1 MLISILIP
9 VYNRELFIAAC
20 VESALAQTGAELEV
34 VIVDNQSTD
43 GTWGICQSL
52 ARRDSRVRIFRN
64 DSNIGPV
71 RNWQRC
77 IAEAR
82 GELGKLLFSDDLIAP
97 SFLEKTMPFLLDP
110 DVGLV
115 TTAADVSGRVEYVWR
130 AGKLPSRRY
139 LWDMMFNG
147 RLPVSPGAALLRMK
161 DLRRNLID
169 FGQHGIGPDLLLLM
183 LTARDYRQ
191 VAHVA
196 EPLAY
201 FRDHPGSISHQKQAQ
216 LGQGYAWARVRFILS
231 FVRTIQ
237 T

>member
-1 MLISILIP
+1 
-9 VYNRELFIAAC
+9 
-20 VESALAQTGAELEV
+20 
-34 VIVDNQSTD
+34 
-43 GTWGICQSL
+43 
-52 ARRDSRVRIFRN
+52 
-64 DSNIGPV
+64 
-71 RNWQRC
+71 
-77 IAEAR
+77 
-82 GELGKLLFSDDLIAP
+82 
-97 SFLEKTMPFLLDP
+97 MPFLLDP
-110 DVGLV
+110 EVGLV
-115 TTAADVSGRVEYVWR
+115 TTAADVSGRIEYVWR
-130 AGKLPSRRY
+130 AGKSPSRRY

-201 FRDHPGSISHQKQAQ
+201 FRDHPDSISHQKQAQ
-216 LGQGYAWARVRFILS
+216 LGHGYAWARVRFILS